1 MGKMGAKI
9 TKTGSRLPSIQL
21 SPTSSRSR
29 PRAVRWTTLRLGMR
43 WKRRRYE
50 VEEATRAMV
59 NGKPDMA
66 DGLPID
72 LLKVL
77 VDERDS
83 DILGN
88 V

>member
-1 MGKMGAKI
+1 
-9 TKTGSRLPSIQL
+9 
-21 SPTSSRSR
+21 
-29 PRAVRWTTLRLGMR
+29 
-43 WKRRRYE
+43 
-50 VEEATRAMV
+50 MV